1 MEASLRK
8 AILLHDIAKLKS
20 KEEQW
25 EPYAWYKEMREKS
38 PVFYDPE
45 QDVWNVFLYDH
56 VKRVLFDHELF
67 SSKRE
72 RSLIPIPRSDQ
83 DDRNNVNNC
92 DPPQHRSRR
101 ALLSKA
107 FTPRS
112 LNEWKPRIQLL
123 ADELVAGL
131 EDQTTVDIVQR
142 LAVPLPII
150 VIADLLGVPSKD
162 RELFKAWSNIL
173 FLPYAKDLFTDIAAK
188 KAQAMKEF
196 REYLHPIVLEKRRN
210 PANDILSDLVQAE
223 LEGEKLT
230 DEEVVMSGI
239 GLLGAGNE
247 TTTTLISNTFYA
259 MLFDK
264 PDIYQELRKDV
275 SLIPKLVEEAL
286 RFRFLV
292 TMDRRVAQ
300 DTDIFGH
307 EMKQGQMVVAWIAS
321 ANRDESQFAHAGDF
335 DIHRSGNQHH
345 LTFGAGAHFCL
356 GAPLAR
362 LEATMLF
369 TSFVERFSNISP
381 IDGMKVS
388 DHLTDSVTGQS
399 LKSLPIHIE
408 R

>member
-1 MEASLRK
+1 MEASIRK
-8 AILLHDIAKLKS
+8 AILLQEITKLKS

-45 QDVWNVFLYDH
+45 QEVWNVFLYDH
-56 VKRVLFDHELF
+56 VKRVLFDHALF
-67 SSKRE
+67 SNKRE
-72 RSLIPIPRSDQ
+72 RSLIPIPRNRNDE
-83 DDRNNVNNC
+83 RNNVNSC

-112 LNEWKPRIQLL
+112 INEWKPRIQSL
-123 ADELVAGL
+123 ANELVAGL
-131 EDQTTVDIVQR
+131 EGQTTVDIVEK
-142 LAVPLPII
+142 LAIPLPII

-173 FLPYAKDLFTDIAAK
+173 FLPYAKELFDDIAAK
-188 KAQAMKEF
+188 KVQAMKEF
-196 REYLHPIVLEKRRN
+196 EEYLYPIVLEKRRN

-230 DEEVVMSGI
+230 DEEVVKSGI

-247 TTTTLISNTFYA
+247 TTTTLISNIFYS

-264 PDIYQELRKDV
+264 PGIYQELRKDV
-275 SLIPKLVEEAL
+275 SLVPKLVEEVL

-300 DTDIFGH
+300 DTDVFGH
-307 EMKQGQMVVAWIAS
+307 QMKQGQMVVAWIAS
-321 ANRDESQFAHAGDF
+321 ANRDESQFAHAGDL
-335 DIHRSGNQHH
+335 DIHRAGNQHH
-345 LTFGAGAHFCL
+345 LAFGAGAHFCL

-362 LEATMLF
+362 LEATLLL

-381 IDGMKVS
+381 VDGMKLA

-399 LKSLPIHIE
+399 LKILPVHIE

>member
-8 AILLHDIAKLKS
+8 AILLHDITKLQS

-67 SSKRE
+67 SNKRE
-72 RSLIPIPRSDQ
+72 RSLIPIPRNQ
-83 DDRNNVNNC
+83 NDDRNNVNSC

-112 LNEWKPRIQLL
+112 INEWKPRIQSL
-123 ADELVAGL
+123 ANELVAGL
-131 EDQTTVDIVQR
+131 EGQTTVDIVEK
-142 LAVPLPII
+142 LAIPLPII

-173 FLPYAKDLFTDIAAK
+173 FLPYAKDLFEDIAAK
-188 KAQAMKEF
+188 KGQAMKEF
-196 REYLHPIVLEKRRN
+196 EEYLYPIVLEKRRH
-210 PANDILSDLVQAE
+210 PVNDILSDLVQAE

-230 DEEVVMSGI
+230 DEEVVKSGI

-247 TTTTLISNTFYA
+247 ITTTLISNMFYS

-264 PDIYQELRKDV
+264 PEVYQELRKDA
-275 SLIPKLVEEAL
+275 SLIPKLVEEVL

-300 DTDIFGH
+300 DTTVFGH
-307 EMKQGQMVVAWIAS
+307 EMKQGQMVIAWIAS
-321 ANRDESQFAHAGDF
+321 ANRDEAQFAHAGEL
-335 DIHRSGNQHH
+335 DIHRAGNQHH
-345 LTFGAGAHFCL
+345 LAFGAGAHFCL

-362 LEATMLF
+362 LEATLLL
-369 TSFVERFSNISP
+369 TSFVERFSNVSP
-381 IDGMKVS
+381 ADGMKV
-388 DHLTDSVTGQS
+388 DEHLTASVTGQS
-399 LKSLPIHIE
+399 LKSLPVHIK